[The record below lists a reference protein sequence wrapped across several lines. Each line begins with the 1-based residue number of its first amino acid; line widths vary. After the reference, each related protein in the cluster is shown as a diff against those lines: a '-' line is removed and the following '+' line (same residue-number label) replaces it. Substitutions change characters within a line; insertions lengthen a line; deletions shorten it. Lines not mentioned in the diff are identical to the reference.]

1 MLGRLVLFLLQIV
14 LGWFGSDALMS
25 KVGGSIPGSFKLFVF
40 AVIASVVIY
49 LIGVLA
55 AQILKEVG
63 APSSA
68 TLSST
73 LLFALIA
80 AALWTFGPGLISQIP
95 WGKVKPEY
103 AVLAG
108 AILGYTIKK

>member
-14 LGWFGSDALMS
+14 LGWFGSEALMG
-25 KVGGSIPGSFKLFVF
+25 KVGGSVPGSFKLFVF

-63 APSSA
+63 TPSSA

-73 LLFALIA
+73 LILALIA

-95 WGKVKPEY
+95 WSKVRPEY